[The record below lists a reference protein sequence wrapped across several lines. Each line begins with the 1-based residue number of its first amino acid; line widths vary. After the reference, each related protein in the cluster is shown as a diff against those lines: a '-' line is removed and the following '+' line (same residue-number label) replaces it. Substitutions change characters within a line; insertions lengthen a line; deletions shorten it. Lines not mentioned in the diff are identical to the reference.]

1 MGFGSERGLSVGVS
15 PITRGFV
22 LAGGLSRRYG
32 SDKALV
38 DEDGVPAVIARA
50 RVLEAAGLSVG
61 IVARAV
67 RPELEPFG
75 VPELLEPDV
84 DFRHPLV
91 GLAAIGGDDDVFVCP
106 CDATKLAVDQVIAL
120 CQARALSTDSPLCGV
135 WSAELRQRAGEW
147 AARGGAVRGLVAG
160 VTLLDVGEIGNRN
173 ERPPKPAPSA

>member
-1 MGFGSERGLSVGVS
+1 MGLS

-38 DEDGVPAVIARA
+38 DEDGVPAVIARV

-67 RPELEPFG
+67 RPELVPFG

-106 CDATKLAVDQVIAL
+106 CDATKLSVEQVIAL
-120 CQARALSTDSPLCGV
+120 CQAGALSTDSPLCGV
-135 WSAELRQRAGEW
+135 WSADLRRRAGEW
-147 AARGGAVRGLVAG
+147 AAKGGAVRALVAG
-160 VTLLDVGEIGNRN
+160 VTLLDVGEIGNQN
-173 ERPPKPAPSA
+173 ERAG